1 MINANTVEEV
11 KNILINNGSFIVP
24 GWMKPEGAVM
34 YEPDTDTCFKIIL
47 DK

>member
-1 MINANTVEEV
+1 MIMVQLAA
-11 KNILINNGSFIVP
+11 P

-34 YEPDTDTCFKIIL
+34 YEPDTDTCFKIIM